1 MRENNQGRAT
11 RLDLVAS
18 ILAAWR
24 CALIIAG
31 GNAMQWIGET
41 IESPATGSLD
51 TDLEQGSTRSS
62 SGATSF
68 GYNLLDGFQAKRGG
82 GFSVRMKGDHDG
94 LPRKVAEALDAI
106 VAATH
111 GI

>member
-1 MRENNQGRAT
+1 MRAGGAPRLLEDAGKNNQGRAT

-51 TDLEQGSTRSS
+51 TDLEQGSTRS
-62 SGATSF
+62 
-68 GYNLLDGFQAKRGG
+68 K
-82 GFSVRMKGDHDG
+82 
-94 LPRKVAEALDAI
+94 
-106 VAATH
+106 
-111 GI
+111 